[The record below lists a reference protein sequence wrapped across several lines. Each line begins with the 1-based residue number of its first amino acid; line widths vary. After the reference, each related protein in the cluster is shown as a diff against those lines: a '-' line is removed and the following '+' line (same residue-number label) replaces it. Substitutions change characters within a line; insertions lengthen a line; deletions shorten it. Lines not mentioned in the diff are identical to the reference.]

1 VKDVFVKR
9 WLIRYILAGPGSEH
23 VQLPAS
29 CCMRQRLPSVNPS
42 TAKGRA
48 TQVPRLWH
56 RNSLCTRMDSRRSR
70 PRCAH
75 VPPRLAGFAL
85 TLEMHYPRRSKYP
98 RPPRPRSAERCL
110 ECVRTSIR
118 FLWEPLFGSLAK
130 PENDHRGVLG
140 SPIPLFRPPFGHWEN
155 RSIPIY

>member
-1 VKDVFVKR
+1 MF
-9 WLIRYILAGPGSEH
+9 LQA
-23 VQLPAS
+23 PAPSTCS
-29 CCMRQRLPSVNPS
+29 CPQAVACANASPSVNPS

-75 VPPRLAGFAL
+75 VPPRLGGFVL

-98 RPPRPRSAERCL
+98 RPPRPRSAERCS

-140 SPIPLFRPPFGHWEN
+140 SPIPLFRPPSGHWEN